1 MTDGFEVIEGDTFD
15 AGSNSPAELIEEPT
29 SRRRLFKM
37 GAVGA
42 AAVGAAAVGNADR
55 REPRRCG
62 YRRGLA
68 DRRYKQCVQQTQ
80 IVTELNAGAGFLSVV
95 PSSSNRSG
103 GSSHAARPRARLASG
118 GPG

>member
-42 AAVGAAAVGNADR
+42 AAVGAAAVGNAIAAS
-55 REPRRCG
+55 PAG
-62 YRRGLA
+62 AATGGNML
-68 DRRYKQCVQQTQ
+68 
-80 IVTELNAGAGFLSVV
+80 IGELNTA
-95 PSSSNRSG
+95 SS
-103 GSSHAARPRARLASG
+103 
-118 GPG
+118 